1 MKHNHISN
9 LKIENMKNIIGIFA
23 FLILTSFVV
32 SNNEKKLQNGH
43 YKVELNKEYKER
55 GLNDYEFTLE
65 GKKFIYRMDK
75 QVENLEIIWVDEN
88 SFIVKGLTEPAN
100 PNDTEKEI
108 LKNTKIY
115 FRITRQEKYTYFFT
129 LGEEFDKYPVYAGKF
144 IKTE

>member
-1 MKHNHISN
+1 
-9 LKIENMKNIIGIFA
+9 MKNIIGLFA
-23 FLILTSFVV
+23 FIILTSFVV
-32 SNNEKKLQNGH
+32 SNKQKKLQNGH
-43 YKVELNKEYKER
+43 YKVELNKEYRER

-65 GKKFIYRMDK
+65 GKKFIYKMDK

-108 LKNTKIY
+108 LKNNKIY
-115 FRITRQEKYTYFFT
+115 FRITRQEKNTYFFT

>member
-1 MKHNHISN
+1 
-9 LKIENMKNIIGIFA
+9 MKNIIGIFA
-23 FLILTSFVV
+23 FIILTSFVV
-32 SNNEKKLQNGH
+32 SNIEKKLQNGH
-43 YKVELNKEYKER
+43 YKVELNKEYRER

-65 GKKFIYRMDK
+65 GKKFIYKMNK
-75 QVENLEIIWVDEN
+75 QVKNLEIIWVDEN

-108 LKNTKIY
+108 LKNNKIY
-115 FRITRQEKYTYFFT
+115 FRITRQEKNTYFFT